1 MTLDLTA
8 RPSPWPAFCCVAL
21 GVFMA
26 TLDSSI
32 VNVALPSILADF
44 QVSLAL
50 VEWVPNAYLLA
61 ITGLLLAFGRL
72 ADIRGQRRV
81 FLAGLAVF
89 TVGSGLCAASDTALQ
104 LIAARVVQGT
114 GAAMVMACSAA
125 IVTAVFPPE
134 QRGRGLGLMGTTVA
148 LGLTSGP
155 ALGGLLLG
163 FSGWRSLFLV
173 NLPLGVLGLAL
184 SIRFLP
190 PLRFG
195 RGHQAFD
202 LLGAVL
208 LTLGCTAL
216 LLALNRG
223 REWGA
228 AAALAWAAVGA
239 VGLAAFVLREAR
251 VREPLLDLAL
261 FRNRGFSAA
270 TAAAVL
276 SYLAGFVAVLLT
288 PFYLTHVRELG
299 ARDMG
304 LTLTVAP
311 LVMTLLAPWAGAL
324 SDRVGYG
331 RLTAWGLVVRAASLL
346 ALLLLGPA
354 TAFGWVLAA
363 LALLGAGSGLFNP
376 PNTSSIMGSV
386 PQERLGIAGGVAAV
400 ARNLG
405 MVLGISLGG
414 ATFSAFYARAGGGS
428 LEAHTPALDAAFMAG
443 WRAAMG
449 VGLVACLLALATS
462 LTRSLPAAPAVHTA
476 RPGSGGAP

>member
-1 MTLDLTA
+1 MSPAAPT
-8 RPSPWPAFCCVAL
+8 RPSPWPAFSCVAL

-44 QVSLAL
+44 SASLGL

-72 ADIRGQRRV
+72 ADIHGQRRV
-81 FLAGLAVF
+81 YLAGLAVF
-89 TVGSGLCAASDTALQ
+89 TVGSGLCAASGTALQ

-114 GAAMVMACSAA
+114 GAAMVMACSPA
-125 IVTAVFPPE
+125 IVTAIFPPE
-134 QRGRGLGLMGTTVA
+134 QRGRGLGLVGTTVA

-163 FSGWRSLFLV
+163 LSGWRSLFLL
-173 NLPLGVLGLAL
+173 NLPLGVFGLVL
-184 SIRFLP
+184 SARLLP

-195 RGHQAFD
+195 RGHQGFD
-202 LLGAVL
+202 LPGAAL

-223 REWGA
+223 SEWGA
-228 AAALAWAAVGA
+228 PAALAWAGVGA
-239 VGLAAFVLREAR
+239 GALLGFGLREAR
-251 VREPLLDLAL
+251 VREPLLDLGL
-261 FRNRGFSAA
+261 FRSRAFSAA

-288 PFYLTHVRELG
+288 PFYLVHVRGLG
-299 ARDMG
+299 PRDMG
-304 LTLTVAP
+304 LTLTIAP

-331 RLTAWGLVVRAASLL
+331 RLTAWGLVVRTASLL

-354 TAFGWVLAA
+354 TPFGWVLAA
-363 LALLGAGSGLFNP
+363 LALLGAGSALFNP

-386 PQERLGIAGGVAAV
+386 PPERLGIAGGVAAV

-414 ATFSAFYARAGGGS
+414 ATFSAVYRAAGGDS
-428 LEAHTPALDAAFMAG
+428 LATHGPGLDGAFMAG

-449 VGLVACLLALATS
+449 VGLAACLLALGTS
-462 LTRSLPAAPAVHTA
+462 LTRSP
-476 RPGSGGAP
+476 RPGPGARS

>member
-1 MTLDLTA
+1 
-8 RPSPWPAFCCVAL
+8 
-21 GVFMA
+21 MA

-72 ADIRGQRRV
+72 ADIHGQRRV

-89 TVGSGLCAASDTALQ
+89 TVGSGLCAASGTALQ

-134 QRGRGLGLMGTTVA
+134 QRGRGLGLVGTTVA

-163 FSGWRSLFLV
+163 LSGWRSLFLL
-173 NLPLGVLGLAL
+173 NLPVGVLGMAL
-184 SIRFLP
+184 TVRFLP

-195 RGHQAFD
+195 REHQAFD
-202 LLGAVL
+202 FLGAIL

-223 REWGA
+223 PEWGA
-228 AAALAWAAVGA
+228 AAALTVAAAGA
-239 VGLAAFVLREAR
+239 AGLAAFALREAK
-251 VREPLLDLAL
+251 VREPLLELRL
-261 FRNRGFSAA
+261 FRNRGFAAA

-299 ARDMG
+299 PRDMG

-311 LVMTLLAPWAGAL
+311 LVMTLVAPWAGAV

-331 RLTAWGLVVRAASLL
+331 RLTAWGLAVRAASLL

-376 PNTSSIMGSV
+376 PNTSAIMGSV

-414 ATFSAFYARAGGGS
+414 ATFSAFYAKAGGGD
-428 LEAHTPALDAAFMAG
+428 LDAHTPALDAAFLAG

-449 VGLVACLLALATS
+449 VGLLACLLALATS
-462 LTRSLPAAPAVHTA
+462 LTRSASVGHPAGA
-476 RPGSGGAP
+476 GSEGAP

>member
-1 MTLDLTA
+1 MASDTLP
-8 RPSPWPAFCCVAL
+8 RPSSPWPAFSCVAL

-72 ADIRGQRRV
+72 ADIHGQRRV

-89 TVGSGLCAASDTALQ
+89 TAGSALCAASGTALQ
-104 LIAARVVQGT
+104 LIAARVVQGM
-114 GAAMVMACSAA
+114 GAAAVMACSAA

-134 QRGRGLGLMGTTVA
+134 QRGRGLGLVGTTVA

-163 FSGWRSLFLV
+163 FSGWRSLFLL
-173 NLPLGVLGLAL
+173 NLPLGALGLAL
-184 SIRFLP
+184 GARLLP

-195 RGHQAFD
+195 RRHQGFD
-202 LLGAVL
+202 LPGAVL

-223 REWGA
+223 QDWGPA
-228 AAALAWAAVGA
+228 AGAAWAGLGAAALAGF
-239 VGLAAFVLREAR
+239 AFREAR
-251 VREPLLDLAL
+251 AREPLLDLGL
-261 FRNRGFSAA
+261 FRNRAFSAA

-288 PFYLTHVRELG
+288 PFYLTHLRGMGPRE
-299 ARDMG
+299 MG
-304 LTLTVAP
+304 LTLTIAP

-331 RLTAWGLVVRAASLL
+331 RLTAWGLVVRSASLL

-354 TAFGWVLAA
+354 TPFGWVLAA
-363 LALLGAGSGLFNP
+363 LALLGAGSALFNP

-386 PQERLGIAGGVAAV
+386 PQERLGIAGSVAAV

-414 ATFSAFYARAGGGS
+414 ATFSAAYRVAGGDS
-428 LEAHTPALDAAFMAG
+428 LATHTRALDAAFMVG

-449 VGLVACLLALATS
+449 VGLLACLLALATS
-462 LTRSLPAAPAVHTA
+462 LARTSRTV
-476 RPGSGGAP
+476 RPGPEAPP